1 MPKPSLATNVDIL
14 DERERCAAIA
24 ETVANR
30 PEYYCARTGAWD
42 VAIKTAEFIRAGLAV
57 EDLPEFDPEA

>member
-1 MPKPSLATNVDIL
+1 MPKHTLATNVEVL

-24 ETVANR
+24 ETVGGHA
-30 PEYYCARTGAWD
+30 EYYCARTGALD
-42 VAIKTAEFIRAGLAV
+42 VAAKTAEFIRAGYSV